1 MQKLLVAYHSVRR
14 ITKSSDNLARWRGCS
29 LPILP
34 IADILA
40 DSVSRPCSHRW
51 SSLRRSRP
59 TPLSNMRILPRS
71 EISGFLRCVLTVP
84 LVSFVLVAL
93 GSWPRSESPAV
104 KTAGEGI
111 FFKTKL
117 IRSSRWGIYVK
128 SELFR
133 PHVPHSQSHPRLSRG
148 ATRSPKGRMP
158 SCSSGVTFCTS
169 GLIG

>member
-84 LVSFVLVAL
+84 PCELCSCRSRQLASKRIPSGEDSRRRHLLQDKADSEFAL
-93 GSWPRSESPAV
+93 GPVREVRAIS
-104 KTAGEGI
+104 TA
-111 FFKTKL
+111 
-117 IRSSRWGIYVK
+117 RAA
-128 SELFR
+128 
-133 PHVPHSQSHPRLSRG
+133 LSVAS
-148 ATRSPKGRMP
+148 ATFTG
-158 SCSSGVTFCTS
+158 CDT
-169 GLIG
+169 